1 MKRRDFLKKSSQA
14 IAFAAVTGGTGLL
27 FHNRQSTAFLR
38 QAPEKEDFGV
48 SADPQLPKVVLSKSN
63 DPVAALHASLDAIG
77 GIKRFVQSGQK
88 VTIKPNIGWDRTPE
102 QAADTNPILVGE
114 MVKLCLAAGAAQVI
128 VADVPCN
135 SAPRCYL
142 RSGIGDAA
150 EKAGAKVFLP
160 RDEDYI
166 QIDIKGK
173 ILTTWPVLK
182 HFIQTD
188 RLINMP
194 IVKNHSL
201 SGGTAAMKNLY
212 GVLGGPRHQLHQ
224 QIDQSIVDL
233 AKFFAPTLTVVDAT
247 RVLLRNGPT
256 GGSLDDVAIENSVI
270 CATDQVAADSRA
282 MEFLGLEGAQVGHI
296 LLAGQS
302 GLGEINYRNAG
313 YKEIAA

>member
-1 MKRRDFLKKSSQA
+1 
-14 IAFAAVTGGTGLL
+14 FAAITGGTGLL

-38 QAPEKEDFGV
+38 HAPGKEDFGV
-48 SADPQLPKVVLSKSN
+48 ADDSQLPKIVLAKNS
-63 DPVAALHASLDAIG
+63 DPISALHASLDAIG
-77 GIKRFVQSGQK
+77 GIKRFVQSGQR
-88 VTIKPNIGWDRTPE
+88 VTVKPNIGWDRTPE
-102 QAADTNPILVGE
+102 QGADTNPILVGE
-114 MVKLCLAAGAAQVI
+114 MVRLCLAAGAAEVI

-142 RSGIGDAA
+142 RSGIREAA
-150 EKAGAKVFLP
+150 EKAGARVILP
-160 RDEDYI
+160 RDEDYV
-166 QIDIKGK
+166 QIDLRGK
-173 ILTTWPVLK
+173 LLTTWPVLK

-194 IVKNHSL
+194 IAKHHSL

-233 AKFFAPTLTVVDAT
+233 ARFFAPTLTVVDAT
-247 RVLLRNGPT
+247 RVMLRNGPT
-256 GGSLDDVAIENSVI
+256 GGSLDDVVIEDSVI

-282 MEFLGLEGAQVGHI
+282 MEFLGLEGAQVGHV